1 MWIERPIDWNGRSSP
16 VDPPGIAMSTSAAIT
31 AARYARRYGHRE
43 VRTDSTWGVAIA
55 VAMITPGVAPGK
67 VPRGPPRTPAV
78 PRNTS
83 TESRRL
89 GLIRRR
95 TRVRRFPGRDFA
107 RETIRGQ
114 G

>member
-55 VAMITPGVAPGK
+55 VAMITPGVASGI
-67 VPRGPPRTPAV
+67 VPRGPPRTLAG
-78 PRNTS
+78 PRRTS
-83 TESRRL
+83 TALRRL
-89 GLIRRR
+89 GTLPRRM
-95 TRVRRFPGRDFA
+95 RVREYPGRHYS
-107 RETIRGQ
+107 
-114 G
+114 